1 MKLLSDAL
9 LGFMAGLVIT
19 LGATAYLLLDNI
31 MAGALMFTV
40 GLFAICSFGWNL
52 FTGKVCYSIG
62 KGPRYIGFLAVV
74 WLSNFAGAAT
84 GGALLRLTR
93 LTAAVERAGELAVTK
108 LSDSFLSVFILAI
121 FCNVLIYIAVE
132 GYRSIKSDVGR
143 HLAIFFGVT
152 VFVVCGFEHCIAN
165 MFYFTAS
172 GAWFGSLQGAAS
184 GTLHN
189 PFVFIAVNTAGNIV
203 GGLLLPVLKLL
214 SEKCAR
220 IGEKAEV
227 SGR

>member
-62 KGPRYIGFLAVV
+62 KGRRYIGFLAVV

-132 GYRSIKSDVGR
+132 GYRSIENSLGR
-143 HLAIFFGVT
+143 YLAVFFGVT
-152 VFVVCGFEHCIAN
+152 VFVVCGFEHCVAN
-165 MFYFTAS
+165 MYYFTAA
-172 GAWFGSLQGAAS
+172 GAWS
-184 GTLHN
+184 GEAI
-189 PFVFIAVNTAGNIV
+189 VFILVNTLGNAL
-203 GGLLLPVLKLL
+203 GGLLVPALTLL
-214 SEKCAR
+214 SRKCAALSQKSDSLR
-220 IGEKAEV
+220 
-227 SGR
+227 